1 MLFSDTWRRKA
12 VKIKEGF
19 TLRPFADQWVAIPDR
34 QTQMPRGTVVA
45 FNEVGCFLWKLMQKE
60 CSVEELTEQ
69 VLVNYEVTEEK
80 AREDV
85 LRFVEQLREENLL
98 EQ

>member
-1 MLFSDTWRRKA
+1 M
-12 VKIKEGF
+12 KIKEGF
-19 TLRPFADQWVAIPDR
+19 TLRPFADQWVAIPD
-34 QTQMPRGTVVA
+34 QQAQMPKGTVVA
-45 FNEVGCFLWKLMQKE
+45 FNEVGYFLWKLMQKN

-69 VLVNYEVTEEK
+69 VIANYDVTEEK

-85 LRFVEQLREENLL
+85 LRFVEQLREENIL